1 MEKSNRLLLLI
12 ILLLLLSACGSQ
24 SDAEIKRVVERIE
37 NVSDKSDEQKYTD
50 LYVTGL
56 LWENKDIK
64 TAEKY
69 YLEAAKYKKAA
80 YADIGRMY
88 YRKVNKKKGIEKYE
102 EGWKKGD
109 LESAYELGIIYD
121 QYEKKPDKGEEW
133 LKLAGEKG
141 HSGAQYNLGTIYR
154 DKGKIIESINWY
166 KKSAEQGDKEAQYNL
181 GLIYAE
187 RGRILD
193 AEKWWKLAAEQ
204 GVVEAENNLGNLC
217 VNKKKNYK
225 EAEYWYKRAV
235 ENGSVK
241 ALYNLGIMYDENL
254 NNLEEA
260 GYWYKRALENGI
272 KEAEY
277 KLNNIEIR

>member
-102 EGWKKGD
+102 EGWRNGD
-109 LESAYELGIIYD
+109 SGSANELGIIYNK
-121 QYEKKPDKGEEW
+121 YEKKPEEAEKW
-133 LKLAGEKG
+133 WKLAGEEGNPSASFSLGLMYEKKG
-141 HSGAQYNLGTIYR
+141 EFSKAFEWYR
-154 DKGKIIESINWY
+154 
-166 KKSAEQGDKEAQYNL
+166 KSAESGDKEAQYNL
-181 GLIYAE
+181 GLMYADRE
-187 RGRILD
+187 LVIQ
-193 AEKWWKLAAEQ
+193 AEKWWELSAEQGFVAAQYNLGILYEEKLKNLEKAKYWYEKAAEQ
-204 GVVEAENNLGNLC
+204 GDTEAKEKLMKVGN
-217 VNKKKNYK
+217 
-225 EAEYWYKRAV
+225 
-235 ENGSVK
+235 
-241 ALYNLGIMYDENL
+241 
-254 NNLEEA
+254 
-260 GYWYKRALENGI
+260 
-272 KEAEY
+272 
-277 KLNNIEIR
+277 